1 MAGAAVVAA
10 GAAVVAAGAAAVV
23 GVAEVVAWLEVV
35 GAAVVVAV
43 GAASSGFPPQA
54 DATNRTVKRTRGSVI
69 APVWHFNWSRRR
81 SH

>member
-1 MAGAAVVAA
+1 MVVAGAAVVVA
-10 GAAVVAAGAAAVV
+10 GAAVV

-54 DATNRTVKRTRGSVI
+54 DATNRTVKRIRGSVI
-69 APVWHFNWSRRR
+69 SPV
-81 SH
+81 